1 MSTRILVI
9 EDAHALRK
17 DIIEMLGF
25 EGYEVR
31 GAENGLLGVEAAR
44 EFRPNLI
51 ICDIMMPELDGYG
64 VLDALQKDAI
74 NVTTPFIFLTARTD
88 KGDIRA
94 GMERGAND
102 YLTKPFTANELIKA
116 VQTQL
121 KKRQIIDGEAAG
133 ALEGL
138 RSNIILAL
146 PHELRTPLTGILGF
160 SDILAADCNR
170 MPSDKISEMAEYIHS
185 AALRLYHLTENY
197 LVYAQLEVI
206 LTDENRIQS
215 IRRFATE
222 DPRSIVEH
230 VVLQKA
236 QELHRE
242 SDVVLSVN
250 DDVNVHILGE
260 NLKKITEELVDN
272 AFKFS
277 QPGTPIEVTSRV
289 EQDQYIL
296 TFVDHGRGIPPENIR
311 DIGAYIQFGRK
322 LYEQQGSGFGLAIV
336 QRLAQ
341 LHGGD
346 LNIDSFPD
354 RETRITVKLP
364 LLAETAAEMD
374 SFGRSRLS

>member
-31 GAENGLLGVEAAR
+31 GAENGLLGVEAAGD
-44 EFRPNLI
+44 FHPDLI

-64 VLDALQKDAI
+64 VLEALQKDTVNA
-74 NVTTPFIFLTARTD
+74 TTPFIFLTARTD
-88 KGDIRA
+88 KGDVRA

-102 YLTKPFTANELIKA
+102 YLTKPFTANELLKA

-121 KKRQIIDGEAAG
+121 EKYDRIRVLAG
-133 ALEGL
+133 GKMDDL
-138 RSNIILAL
+138 RDNIILAL

-160 SDILAADCNR
+160 SDILASDASRMAAD
-170 MPSDKISEMAEYIHS
+170 KVGEMAQYIHS

-206 LTDENRIQS
+206 LTDQNRIQS
-215 IRRFATE
+215 IRRFSTE
-222 DPRSIVEH
+222 FPRSVVEDTAMR
-230 VVLQKA
+230 KA
-236 QELHRE
+236 QEAQRE
-242 SDVVLSVN
+242 SDLVLSVN
-250 DDVNVHILGE
+250 DDVIVHVLE
-260 NLKKITEELVDN
+260 DNLKKVTEELVDN

-277 QPGTPIEVTSRV
+277 QPGTPVEISSRV
-289 EQDQYIL
+289 EDDQYIL
-296 TFVDHGRGIPPENIR
+296 TFVDHGRGIPAENIR
-311 DIGAYIQFGRK
+311 DFGAYIQFGRK
-322 LYEQQGSGFGLAIV
+322 WFEQQGSGFGLAIV

-346 LNIDSFPD
+346 VTVDSFPD
-354 RETRITVKLP
+354 RETRVTVKLP
-364 LLAETAAEMD
+364 LATEEVAA
-374 SFGRSRLS
+374 SNPLGRMKR